1 MGQCIY
7 TTFSEI
13 TQPFIKATLAKKD
26 TIVLELIMFYETR
39 EDNPKKYFRVLG
51 HFIYTIIKNYFC
63 IDYLAC
69 QSKQLSEITVG
80 YKEGSKHGDKTFN
93 IILGIGI
100 PDGLMNLMSFCG
112 FLKNIHSYVVLKF
125 Y

>member
-1 MGQCIY
+1 MLS
-7 TTFSEI
+7 F
-13 TQPFIKATLAKKD
+13 L
-26 TIVLELIMFYETR
+26 
-39 EDNPKKYFRVLG
+39 
-51 HFIYTIIKNYFC
+51 IYTIIKNYVC
-63 IDYLAC
+63 IDYLAF
-69 QSKQLSEITVG
+69 QSKNLSEITVG
-80 YKEGSKHGDKTFN
+80 YKEGSKYGDKTFN